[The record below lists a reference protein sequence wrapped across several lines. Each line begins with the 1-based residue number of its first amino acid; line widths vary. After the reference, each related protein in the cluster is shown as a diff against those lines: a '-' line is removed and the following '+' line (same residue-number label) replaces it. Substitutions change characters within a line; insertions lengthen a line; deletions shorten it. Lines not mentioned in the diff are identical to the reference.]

1 MRRAVMCVAYFVVA
15 ITAAHAEDSTF
26 SLGGCTGEKGA
37 PWKQQIEICSA
48 LIQSGRGSDVER
60 ALAFKNRGNAYSEI
74 DDGDKA
80 LADYTEAVRL
90 DPKSAAAYIG
100 RGDVYIDREDPDRA
114 IADYASAIQ
123 IDPKNVAA
131 YGHRTLAYSQK
142 GDFDHAIA
150 DASEAVRLD
159 PKSAAAFLSRADAYR
174 FKGDFDRAIADY
186 DEALTLDPMHKLHDI
201 LVNRGLAYASK
212 GDREHA
218 VADYS
223 EAIRLNPTDPDPLF
237 NRGRLYIYSDAIS
250 MAISDFTKTAELEP
264 RYAYAALWL
273 DIADAR
279 SKAPSSLS
287 EGAAKLDMARWPAP
301 IVRLFLGQ
309 TTPAEV
315 LAAAADPNAA
325 IQIGQV
331 CETNFYSGEWA
342 LRQGKKDAA
351 VPLFENAARDCPKTF
366 IERGASIAELKALG
380 AAIP

>member
-1 MRRAVMCVAYFVVA
+1 VN
-15 ITAAHAEDSTF
+15 
-26 SLGGCTGEKGA
+26 G
-37 PWKQQIEICSA
+37 
-48 LIQSGRGSDVER
+48 
-60 ALAFKNRGNAYSEI
+60 
-74 DDGDKA
+74 
-80 LADYTEAVRL
+80 
-90 DPKSAAAYIG
+90 IG
-100 RGDVYIDREDPDRA
+100 
-114 IADYASAIQ
+114 
-123 IDPKNVAA
+123 
-131 YGHRTLAYSQK
+131 
-142 GDFDHAIA
+142 
-150 DASEAVRLD
+150 
-159 PKSAAAFLSRADAYR
+159 
-174 FKGDFDRAIADY
+174 FKGDFDRAIEDY
-186 DEALTLDPMHKLHDI
+186 DEALSLDPMHKLHDI
-201 LVNRGLAYASK
+201 LNNRALAYTSK

-237 NRGRLYIYSDAIS
+237 NRGRLYIYSDAVA
-250 MAISDFTKTAELEP
+250 MAVADFTKATELEP

-279 SKAPSSLS
+279 AKAPSTLS

-309 TTPAEV
+309 TTSAEV

-351 VPLFENAARDCPKTF
+351 KPLFENAARDCPRTF

-380 AAIP
+380 AAVP

>member
-1 MRRAVMCVAYFVVA
+1 MRRAVIWAVCFVGSL
-15 ITAAHAEDSTF
+15 IAAHAQDSTF

-37 PWKQQIEICSA
+37 PWQQQIEICSA
-48 LIQSGRGSDVER
+48 LIQSGGGSDLER
-60 ALAFKNRGNAYSEI
+60 ALAFENRGHAYIEI

-80 LADYTEAVRL
+80 LADFTEAVRL
-90 DPKSAAAYIG
+90 DPKSATAYVS

-114 IADYASAIQ
+114 IADYTSAIQ
-123 IDPKNVAA
+123 IDPKNVEA
-131 YGHRTLAYSQK
+131 YGDRTLAYSQK

-186 DEALTLDPMHKLHDI
+186 DEALSLDPMHKMPDI
-201 LVNRGLAYASK
+201 LNNRALAYAGK
-212 GDREHA
+212 GDRDHA
-218 VADYS
+218 LADYS
-223 EAIRLNPTDPDPLF
+223 EAIRLNPTVPDPLF
-237 NRGRLYIYSDAIS
+237 NRGRLYIYSDAVS
-250 MAISDFTKTAELEP
+250 LAIADFTKATELEP

-279 SKAPSSLS
+279 AKAPSSLS
-287 EGAAKLDMARWPAP
+287 AGAAKLDTARWPAP

-309 TTPAEV
+309 TTSAEA

-331 CETNFYSGEWA
+331 CEANFYSGEWA
-342 LRQGKKDAA
+342 LRQSNKDAA
-351 VPLFENAARDCPKTF
+351 ASLFTNAARDCPKTF

-380 AAIP
+380 VAIP